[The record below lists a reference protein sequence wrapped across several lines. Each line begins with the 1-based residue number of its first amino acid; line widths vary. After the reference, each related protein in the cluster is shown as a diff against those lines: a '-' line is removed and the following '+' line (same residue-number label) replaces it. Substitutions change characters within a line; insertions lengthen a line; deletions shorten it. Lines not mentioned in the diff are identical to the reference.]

1 MKKRLKREIP
11 FHLMLLLPMLFLA
24 VFSFAPLFGILMAF
38 QDYIPAKG
46 ILQSRWVGLENFDFI
61 FSLPSS
67 RQIFANTII
76 ISLGKLA
83 AGIIVPVFFALLL
96 NEIRVIA
103 FKRTVQTIVY
113 LPHFLSWV
121 ILATIFRDILDP
133 SGLVNTVLMNLHLIG
148 EPIFFLGDN
157 SWFQGVI
164 VATDVWKEFGYDAV
178 MFIAALAGVNPELY
192 EAAAMDGAGRL
203 RRIWH
208 ITLTSIR
215 PTIVLVATLN
225 IANIFNA
232 GFDQIFNLY
241 SPVVYATGD
250 VIDTYVYRAGFV
262 SAQYSLATAV
272 GLMKSVV
279 SFILIIVSY
288 KLADRFAGYR
298 IF

>member
-11 FHLMLLLPMLFLA
+11 FHLMLLLPVLFLA

-61 FSLPSS
+61 FSLPST

-121 ILATIFRDILDP
+121 VLANVVSSILGFDGPINSLIQSMGHDPIL
-133 SGLVNTVLMNLHLIG
+133 
-148 EPIFFLGDN
+148 FLGSN
-157 SWFQGVI
+157 VWFRPVI
-164 VATDVWKEFGYDAV
+164 ILSDCWKEFGYGSIIYLSA
-178 MFIAALAGVNPELY
+178 
-192 EAAAMDGAGRL
+192 
-203 RRIWH
+203 
-208 ITLTSIR
+208 LTSIDPGLYESASLDGASR
-215 PTIVLVATLN
+215 LQKIFYITLPMLVPTIVLMMALN
-225 IANIFNA
+225 LGNILNA

-241 SPVVYATGD
+241 NPLVYETGD
-250 VIDTYVYRAGFV
+250 IIDTYVYRIGLL
-262 SAQYSLATAV
+262 SMQYSLATAV
-272 GLMKSVV
+272 GLIKSVIGFVLIMSFNLV
-279 SFILIIVSY
+279 SRKLVS
-288 KLADRFAGYR
+288 RS

>member
-121 ILATIFRDILDP
+121 VLANVVSSILGFDGP
-133 SGLVNTVLMNLHLIG
+133 VNSLIQSMG
-148 EPIFFLGDN
+148 HDPIFFLGSN
-157 SWFQGVI
+157 VWFRPVI
-164 VATDVWKEFGYDAV
+164 ILSDCWKEFGYGSIIYLSA
-178 MFIAALAGVNPELY
+178 
-192 EAAAMDGAGRL
+192 
-203 RRIWH
+203 
-208 ITLTSIR
+208 LTSIDPGLYESASLDGASR
-215 PTIVLVATLN
+215 LQKIFYITLPMLVPTIVLMMALN
-225 IANIFNA
+225 LGNILNA

-241 SPVVYATGD
+241 NPLVYETGD
-250 VIDTYVYRAGFV
+250 IIDTYVYRIGLIDM
-262 SAQYSLATAV
+262 QYSLATAV
-272 GLMKSVV
+272 GLIKSVIGFVLIMSSNLV
-279 SFILIIVSY
+279 SRKLVS
-288 KLADRFAGYR
+288 RS

>member
-121 ILATIFRDILDP
+121 VLANVVSSILGFDGPINSLIQSMGHDPIL
-133 SGLVNTVLMNLHLIG
+133 
-148 EPIFFLGDN
+148 FLGSN
-157 SWFQGVI
+157 VWFRPVI
-164 VATDVWKEFGYDAV
+164 ILSDCWKEFGYGSIIYLSA
-178 MFIAALAGVNPELY
+178 
-192 EAAAMDGAGRL
+192 
-203 RRIWH
+203 
-208 ITLTSIR
+208 LTSIDPGLYESASLDGASR
-215 PTIVLVATLN
+215 LQKIFYITLPLLVPTIVLMMALN
-225 IANIFNA
+225 LGNILNA

-241 SPVVYATGD
+241 NPLVYETGD
-250 VIDTYVYRAGFV
+250 IIDTYVYRIGLIDM
-262 SAQYSLATAV
+262 QYSLATAV
-272 GLMKSVV
+272 GLIKSVIGFVLIMSSNLV
-279 SFILIIVSY
+279 SRKLVS
-288 KLADRFAGYR
+288 RS

>member
-61 FSLPSS
+61 FSLPST

-121 ILATIFRDILDP
+121 VLANVVSSILGFDGPINSLIQSMGHDPIL
-133 SGLVNTVLMNLHLIG
+133 
-148 EPIFFLGDN
+148 FLGSN
-157 SWFQGVI
+157 VWFRPVI
-164 VATDVWKEFGYDAV
+164 ILSDCWKEFGYGSIIYLSA
-178 MFIAALAGVNPELY
+178 
-192 EAAAMDGAGRL
+192 
-203 RRIWH
+203 
-208 ITLTSIR
+208 LTSIDPGLYESASLDGASR
-215 PTIVLVATLN
+215 LQKIFYITLPMLVPTIVLMMALN
-225 IANIFNA
+225 LGNILNA

-241 SPVVYATGD
+241 NPLVYETGD
-250 VIDTYVYRAGFV
+250 IIDTYVYRIGLIDM
-262 SAQYSLATAV
+262 QYSLATAV
-272 GLMKSVV
+272 GLIKSVIGFVLIMSFNLV
-279 SFILIIVSY
+279 SRKLVS
-288 KLADRFAGYR
+288 RS

>member
-113 LPHFLSWV
+113 MPHFLSWV
-121 ILATIFRDILDP
+121 VLANVVSSILGFDGPVNSLIQSMGHDPIL
-133 SGLVNTVLMNLHLIG
+133 
-148 EPIFFLGDN
+148 FLGSN
-157 SWFQGVI
+157 VWFRPVI
-164 VATDVWKEFGYDAV
+164 ILSDCWKEFGYGSIIYLSA
-178 MFIAALAGVNPELY
+178 
-192 EAAAMDGAGRL
+192 
-203 RRIWH
+203 
-208 ITLTSIR
+208 LTSIDPGLYESASLDGASR
-215 PTIVLVATLN
+215 LQKIFYITLPMLVPTIVLMMALN
-225 IANIFNA
+225 LGNILNA

-241 SPVVYATGD
+241 NPLVYETGD
-250 VIDTYVYRAGFV
+250 IIDTYVYRIGLIDM
-262 SAQYSLATAV
+262 QYSLATAV
-272 GLMKSVV
+272 GLIKSVIGFVLIMSSNLV
-279 SFILIIVSY
+279 SRKLVS
-288 KLADRFAGYR
+288 RS

>member
-38 QDYIPAKG
+38 QDYMPAKG

-121 ILATIFRDILDP
+121 VLANVVSSILGFDGPINSLIQSTGRDPIL
-133 SGLVNTVLMNLHLIG
+133 
-148 EPIFFLGDN
+148 FLGSN
-157 SWFQGVI
+157 VWFRPVI
-164 VATDVWKEFGYDAV
+164 ILSDCWKEFGYGSIIYLSA
-178 MFIAALAGVNPELY
+178 
-192 EAAAMDGAGRL
+192 
-203 RRIWH
+203 
-208 ITLTSIR
+208 LTSIDPGLYESASLDGASR
-215 PTIVLVATLN
+215 LQKIFYITLPMLVPTIVLMMALN
-225 IANIFNA
+225 LGNILNA

-241 SPVVYATGD
+241 NPLVYETGEI
-250 VIDTYVYRAGFV
+250 IDTYVYRIGLIDM
-262 SAQYSLATAV
+262 QYSLATAA
-272 GLMKSVV
+272 GLIKSVIGFVLIMSSNLV
-279 SFILIIVSY
+279 SRKLVS
-288 KLADRFAGYR
+288 RS

>member
-121 ILATIFRDILDP
+121 VLANVVSSILGFDGPVNSLIQSMGHDPIL
-133 SGLVNTVLMNLHLIG
+133 
-148 EPIFFLGDN
+148 FLGSN
-157 SWFQGVI
+157 VWFRPVI
-164 VATDVWKEFGYDAV
+164 ILSDCWKEFGYGSIIYLSA
-178 MFIAALAGVNPELY
+178 
-192 EAAAMDGAGRL
+192 
-203 RRIWH
+203 
-208 ITLTSIR
+208 LTSIDPGLYESASLDGASR
-215 PTIVLVATLN
+215 LQKIFYITLPMLVPTIVLMMALN
-225 IANIFNA
+225 LGNILNA

-241 SPVVYATGD
+241 NPLVYETGD
-250 VIDTYVYRAGFV
+250 IIDTYVYRIGLLDM
-262 SAQYSLATAV
+262 QYSLATAV
-272 GLMKSVV
+272 GLIKSVIGFVLIMSSNLISRKLV
-279 SFILIIVSY
+279 SRS
-288 KLADRFAGYR
+288 

>member
-38 QDYIPAKG
+38 QDYMPAKG
-46 ILQSRWVGLENFDFI
+46 ILHSRWVGLENFDFI

-121 ILATIFRDILDP
+121 VLANVVSSILGFDGPINSLIQSMGHDPIL
-133 SGLVNTVLMNLHLIG
+133 
-148 EPIFFLGDN
+148 FLGSN
-157 SWFQGVI
+157 VWFRPVI
-164 VATDVWKEFGYDAV
+164 ILSDCWKEFGYGSIIYLSA
-178 MFIAALAGVNPELY
+178 
-192 EAAAMDGAGRL
+192 
-203 RRIWH
+203 
-208 ITLTSIR
+208 LTSIDPGLYESASLDGASR
-215 PTIVLVATLN
+215 LQKIFYITLPMLVPTIVLMMALN
-225 IANIFNA
+225 LGNILNA

-241 SPVVYATGD
+241 NPLVYETGD
-250 VIDTYVYRAGFV
+250 IIDTYVYRIGLIDM
-262 SAQYSLATAV
+262 QYSLATAA
-272 GLMKSVV
+272 GLIKSVIGFVLIMSSNLV
-279 SFILIIVSY
+279 SRKLVS
-288 KLADRFAGYR
+288 RS

>member
-11 FHLMLLLPMLFLA
+11 FHLMLLLPVLFLA

-61 FSLPSS
+61 FSLPST

-121 ILATIFRDILDP
+121 VLANVVSSILGFDGPVNSLIQSMGHDPIL
-133 SGLVNTVLMNLHLIG
+133 
-148 EPIFFLGDN
+148 FLGSN
-157 SWFQGVI
+157 VWFRPVI
-164 VATDVWKEFGYDAV
+164 ILSDCWKEFGYGSIIYLSA
-178 MFIAALAGVNPELY
+178 
-192 EAAAMDGAGRL
+192 
-203 RRIWH
+203 
-208 ITLTSIR
+208 LTSIDPGLYESASLDGASR
-215 PTIVLVATLN
+215 LQKIFYITLPMLVPTIVLMMALN
-225 IANIFNA
+225 LGNILNA

-241 SPVVYATGD
+241 NPLVYETGD
-250 VIDTYVYRAGFV
+250 IIDTYVYRIGLIDM
-262 SAQYSLATAV
+262 QYSLATAV
-272 GLMKSVV
+272 GLIKSVIGFVLIMSFNLV
-279 SFILIIVSY
+279 SRKLVS
-288 KLADRFAGYR
+288 RS

>member
-38 QDYIPAKG
+38 QDYFPAKG

-121 ILATIFRDILDP
+121 VLANVVSSILGFDGPINSLIQSMGHDPIL
-133 SGLVNTVLMNLHLIG
+133 
-148 EPIFFLGDN
+148 FLGSN
-157 SWFQGVI
+157 VWFRPVI
-164 VATDVWKEFGYDAV
+164 ILSDCWKEFGYGSIIYLSA
-178 MFIAALAGVNPELY
+178 
-192 EAAAMDGAGRL
+192 
-203 RRIWH
+203 
-208 ITLTSIR
+208 LTSIDPGLYESASLDGASR
-215 PTIVLVATLN
+215 LQKIFYITLPMLVPTIVLMMALN
-225 IANIFNA
+225 LGNILNA

-241 SPVVYATGD
+241 NPLVYETGD
-250 VIDTYVYRAGFV
+250 IIDTYVYRIGLIDM
-262 SAQYSLATAV
+262 QYSLATAV
-272 GLMKSVV
+272 GLIKSVIGFVLIMSSNLV
-279 SFILIIVSY
+279 SRKLVS
-288 KLADRFAGYR
+288 RS

>member
-121 ILATIFRDILDP
+121 VLANVVSSILGFDGPINSLIQSMGHDPIL
-133 SGLVNTVLMNLHLIG
+133 
-148 EPIFFLGDN
+148 FLGSN
-157 SWFQGVI
+157 VWFRPVI
-164 VATDVWKEFGYDAV
+164 ILSDCWKEFGYGSIIYLSA
-178 MFIAALAGVNPELY
+178 
-192 EAAAMDGAGRL
+192 
-203 RRIWH
+203 
-208 ITLTSIR
+208 LTSIDPGLYESASLDGASR
-215 PTIVLVATLN
+215 LQKIFYITLPMLVPTIVLMMALN
-225 IANIFNA
+225 LGNILNA

-241 SPVVYATGD
+241 NPLVYETGD
-250 VIDTYVYRAGFV
+250 IIDTYVYRIGLIDM
-262 SAQYSLATAV
+262 QYSLATAA
-272 GLMKSVV
+272 GLIKSVIGFVLITSSNLV
-279 SFILIIVSY
+279 SRKLVS
-288 KLADRFAGYR
+288 RS

>member
-121 ILATIFRDILDP
+121 VLANVVSSILGFDGPINSLIQSMGHDPIL
-133 SGLVNTVLMNLHLIG
+133 
-148 EPIFFLGDN
+148 FLGSN
-157 SWFQGVI
+157 VWFRPVI
-164 VATDVWKEFGYDAV
+164 ILSDCWKEFGYGSIIYLSA
-178 MFIAALAGVNPELY
+178 
-192 EAAAMDGAGRL
+192 
-203 RRIWH
+203 
-208 ITLTSIR
+208 LTSIDPGLYESASLDGASR
-215 PTIVLVATLN
+215 LQEIFYITLPMLVPTIVLMMALN
-225 IANIFNA
+225 LGNILNA

-241 SPVVYATGD
+241 NPLVYETGD
-250 VIDTYVYRAGFV
+250 IIDTYVYRIGLIDM
-262 SAQYSLATAV
+262 QYSLATAV
-272 GLMKSVV
+272 GLIKSVIGFVLIMSSNLV
-279 SFILIIVSY
+279 SRKLVS
-288 KLADRFAGYR
+288 RS

>member
-38 QDYIPAKG
+38 QDYMPAKG

-61 FSLPSS
+61 FSLPSI

-121 ILATIFRDILDP
+121 VLANVVSSILGFDGPINSLIQSTGRDPIL
-133 SGLVNTVLMNLHLIG
+133 
-148 EPIFFLGDN
+148 FLGSN
-157 SWFQGVI
+157 VWFRPVI
-164 VATDVWKEFGYDAV
+164 ILSDCWKEFGYGSIIYLSA
-178 MFIAALAGVNPELY
+178 
-192 EAAAMDGAGRL
+192 
-203 RRIWH
+203 
-208 ITLTSIR
+208 LTSIDPGLYESASLDGASR
-215 PTIVLVATLN
+215 LQKIFYITLPMLVPTIVLMMALN
-225 IANIFNA
+225 LGNILNA

-241 SPVVYATGD
+241 NPLVYETGEI
-250 VIDTYVYRAGFV
+250 IDTYVYRIGLIDM
-262 SAQYSLATAV
+262 QYSLATAV
-272 GLMKSVV
+272 GLIKSVIGFVLIMSSNLV
-279 SFILIIVSY
+279 SRKLVS
-288 KLADRFAGYR
+288 RS

>member
-38 QDYIPAKG
+38 QDYMPAKG

-113 LPHFLSWV
+113 LPHFISWV
-121 ILATIFRDILDP
+121 VLANVVSTILGFDGPVNSLIQSMGHDPIL
-133 SGLVNTVLMNLHLIG
+133 
-148 EPIFFLGDN
+148 FLGSN
-157 SWFQGVI
+157 VWFRPVI
-164 VATDVWKEFGYDAV
+164 ILSDCWKEFGYGSIIYLSA
-178 MFIAALAGVNPELY
+178 
-192 EAAAMDGAGRL
+192 
-203 RRIWH
+203 
-208 ITLTSIR
+208 LTSIDPGLYESASLDGASR
-215 PTIVLVATLN
+215 LQKIFYITLPMLVPTIVLMMALN
-225 IANIFNA
+225 LGNILNA

-241 SPVVYATGD
+241 NPLVYETGD
-250 VIDTYVYRAGFV
+250 IIDTYVYRIGLIDM
-262 SAQYSLATAV
+262 QYSLATAV
-272 GLMKSVV
+272 GLIKSVIGFVLIMSSNLV
-279 SFILIIVSY
+279 SRKLVS
-288 KLADRFAGYR
+288 RS

>member
-113 LPHFLSWV
+113 LPHFISWV
-121 ILATIFRDILDP
+121 VLANVVSSILGFDGPINSLIQSMGHDPIL
-133 SGLVNTVLMNLHLIG
+133 
-148 EPIFFLGDN
+148 FLGSN
-157 SWFQGVI
+157 VWFRPVI
-164 VATDVWKEFGYDAV
+164 ILSDCWKEFGYGSIIYLSA
-178 MFIAALAGVNPELY
+178 
-192 EAAAMDGAGRL
+192 
-203 RRIWH
+203 
-208 ITLTSIR
+208 LTSIDPGLYESASLDGASR
-215 PTIVLVATLN
+215 LQKIFYITLPMLVPTIVLMMALN
-225 IANIFNA
+225 LGNILNA

-241 SPVVYATGD
+241 NPLVYETGD
-250 VIDTYVYRAGFV
+250 IIDTYVYRIGLIDM
-262 SAQYSLATAV
+262 QYSLATAV
-272 GLMKSVV
+272 GLIKSVIGFVLIMSSNLV
-279 SFILIIVSY
+279 SRKLVS
-288 KLADRFAGYR
+288 RS

>member
-121 ILATIFRDILDP
+121 VLANVVSSILGFDGPINSLIQSMGHDPIL
-133 SGLVNTVLMNLHLIG
+133 
-148 EPIFFLGDN
+148 FLGSN
-157 SWFQGVI
+157 VWFRPVI
-164 VATDVWKEFGYDAV
+164 ILSDCWKEFGYGSIIYLSA
-178 MFIAALAGVNPELY
+178 
-192 EAAAMDGAGRL
+192 
-203 RRIWH
+203 
-208 ITLTSIR
+208 LTSIDPGLYESASLDGASR
-215 PTIVLVATLN
+215 LQKIFYITLPMLVPTIVLMMALN
-225 IANIFNA
+225 LGNILNA
-232 GFDQIFNLY
+232 GFDQVFNLY
-241 SPVVYATGD
+241 NPLVYETGD
-250 VIDTYVYRAGFV
+250 IIDTYVYRIGLIDM
-262 SAQYSLATAV
+262 QYSLATAV
-272 GLMKSVV
+272 GLIKSVIGFVLIMSSNLV
-279 SFILIIVSY
+279 SRKLVS
-288 KLADRFAGYR
+288 RS

>member
-38 QDYIPAKG
+38 QDYIPTKG

-121 ILATIFRDILDP
+121 VLANVVSSILGFDGPINSLIQSMGHDPIL
-133 SGLVNTVLMNLHLIG
+133 
-148 EPIFFLGDN
+148 FLGSN
-157 SWFQGVI
+157 VWFRPVI
-164 VATDVWKEFGYDAV
+164 ILSDCWKEFGYGSIIYLSA
-178 MFIAALAGVNPELY
+178 
-192 EAAAMDGAGRL
+192 
-203 RRIWH
+203 
-208 ITLTSIR
+208 LTSIDPGLYESASLDGASR
-215 PTIVLVATLN
+215 LQKIFYITLPMLVPTIVLMMALN
-225 IANIFNA
+225 LGNILNA

-241 SPVVYATGD
+241 NPLVYETGD
-250 VIDTYVYRAGFV
+250 IIDTYVYRIGLIDM
-262 SAQYSLATAV
+262 QYSLATAA
-272 GLMKSVV
+272 GLIKSVIGFVLIMSSNLV
-279 SFILIIVSY
+279 SRKLVS
-288 KLADRFAGYR
+288 RS

>member
-38 QDYIPAKG
+38 QDYMPAKG

-121 ILATIFRDILDP
+121 VLANVVSSILGFDGPINSLIQSKGHDPIL
-133 SGLVNTVLMNLHLIG
+133 
-148 EPIFFLGDN
+148 FLGSN
-157 SWFQGVI
+157 VWFRPVI
-164 VATDVWKEFGYDAV
+164 ILSDCWKEFGYGSIIYLSA
-178 MFIAALAGVNPELY
+178 
-192 EAAAMDGAGRL
+192 
-203 RRIWH
+203 
-208 ITLTSIR
+208 LTSIDPGLYESASLDGASR
-215 PTIVLVATLN
+215 LQKIFYITLPMLVPTIVLMMALN
-225 IANIFNA
+225 LGNILNA

-241 SPVVYATGD
+241 NPLVYETGD
-250 VIDTYVYRAGFV
+250 IIDTYVYRIGLIDM
-262 SAQYSLATAV
+262 QYSLATAV
-272 GLMKSVV
+272 GLIKSVIGFVLIMSSNLV
-279 SFILIIVSY
+279 SRKLVS
-288 KLADRFAGYR
+288 RS

>member
-38 QDYIPAKG
+38 QDYIPTKG

-121 ILATIFRDILDP
+121 VLANVVSSILGFDGPVNSLIQSMGHDPIL
-133 SGLVNTVLMNLHLIG
+133 
-148 EPIFFLGDN
+148 FLGSN
-157 SWFQGVI
+157 VWFRPVI
-164 VATDVWKEFGYDAV
+164 ILSDCWKEFGYGSIIYLSA
-178 MFIAALAGVNPELY
+178 
-192 EAAAMDGAGRL
+192 
-203 RRIWH
+203 
-208 ITLTSIR
+208 LTSIDPGLYESASLDGASR
-215 PTIVLVATLN
+215 LQKIFYITLPMLVPTIVLMMALN
-225 IANIFNA
+225 LGNILNA

-241 SPVVYATGD
+241 NPLVYETGD
-250 VIDTYVYRAGFV
+250 IIDTYVYRIGLIDM
-262 SAQYSLATAV
+262 QYSLATAV
-272 GLMKSVV
+272 GLIKSVIGFVLIMSSNLV
-279 SFILIIVSY
+279 SRKLVS
-288 KLADRFAGYR
+288 RS

>member
-38 QDYIPAKG
+38 QDYMPAKG

-76 ISLGKLA
+76 ISLGKFA

-121 ILATIFRDILDP
+121 VLANVVSSILGFDGPVNSLIQSMGHDPIL
-133 SGLVNTVLMNLHLIG
+133 
-148 EPIFFLGDN
+148 FLGSN
-157 SWFQGVI
+157 VWFRPVI
-164 VATDVWKEFGYDAV
+164 ILSDCWKEFGYGSIIYLSA
-178 MFIAALAGVNPELY
+178 
-192 EAAAMDGAGRL
+192 
-203 RRIWH
+203 
-208 ITLTSIR
+208 LTSIDPGLYESASLDGASR
-215 PTIVLVATLN
+215 LQKIFYITLPMLVPTIVLMMALN
-225 IANIFNA
+225 LGNILNA

-241 SPVVYATGD
+241 NPLVYETGD
-250 VIDTYVYRAGFV
+250 IIDTYVYRIGLIDM
-262 SAQYSLATAV
+262 QYSLATAV
-272 GLMKSVV
+272 GLIKSVIGFVLIMSSNLV
-279 SFILIIVSY
+279 SRKLVS
-288 KLADRFAGYR
+288 RS

>member
-38 QDYIPAKG
+38 QDYFPAKG

-83 AGIIVPVFFALLL
+83 TGIIVPVFFALLL

-121 ILATIFRDILDP
+121 VLANVVSSILGFDGPVNSLIQSMGHDPIL
-133 SGLVNTVLMNLHLIG
+133 
-148 EPIFFLGDN
+148 FLGSN
-157 SWFQGVI
+157 VWFRPVI
-164 VATDVWKEFGYDAV
+164 ILSDCWKEFGYGSIIYLSA
-178 MFIAALAGVNPELY
+178 
-192 EAAAMDGAGRL
+192 
-203 RRIWH
+203 
-208 ITLTSIR
+208 LTSIDPGLYESASLDGASR
-215 PTIVLVATLN
+215 LQKIFYITLPMLVPTIVLMMALN
-225 IANIFNA
+225 LGNILNA

-241 SPVVYATGD
+241 NPLVYETGD
-250 VIDTYVYRAGFV
+250 IIDTYVYRIGLIDM
-262 SAQYSLATAV
+262 QYSLATAV
-272 GLMKSVV
+272 GLIKSVIGFVLIMSSNLV
-279 SFILIIVSY
+279 SRKLVS
-288 KLADRFAGYR
+288 RS

>member
-38 QDYIPAKG
+38 QDYFPAKG

-61 FSLPSS
+61 FSLPST

-121 ILATIFRDILDP
+121 VLANVVSSILGFDGPINSLIQSMGHDPIL
-133 SGLVNTVLMNLHLIG
+133 
-148 EPIFFLGDN
+148 FLGSN
-157 SWFQGVI
+157 VWFRPVI
-164 VATDVWKEFGYDAV
+164 ILSDCWKEFGYGSIIYLSA
-178 MFIAALAGVNPELY
+178 
-192 EAAAMDGAGRL
+192 
-203 RRIWH
+203 
-208 ITLTSIR
+208 LTSIDPGLYESASLDGASR
-215 PTIVLVATLN
+215 LQKIFYITLPMLVPTIVLMMALN
-225 IANIFNA
+225 LGNILNA

-241 SPVVYATGD
+241 NPLVYETGD
-250 VIDTYVYRAGFV
+250 IIDTYVYRIGLLDM
-262 SAQYSLATAV
+262 QYSLATAV
-272 GLMKSVV
+272 GLIKSVIGFVLIMSSNLV
-279 SFILIIVSY
+279 SRKLVS
-288 KLADRFAGYR
+288 RS

>member
-121 ILATIFRDILDP
+121 VLANVVSSILGFDGPVNSLIQSMGHDPIL
-133 SGLVNTVLMNLHLIG
+133 
-148 EPIFFLGDN
+148 FLGSN
-157 SWFQGVI
+157 VWFRPVI
-164 VATDVWKEFGYDAV
+164 ILSDCWKEFGYGSIIYLSA
-178 MFIAALAGVNPELY
+178 
-192 EAAAMDGAGRL
+192 
-203 RRIWH
+203 
-208 ITLTSIR
+208 LTSIDPGLYESASLDGASR
-215 PTIVLVATLN
+215 LQKIFYITLPMLVPTIVLMMALN
-225 IANIFNA
+225 LGNILNA

-241 SPVVYATGD
+241 NPLVYETGD
-250 VIDTYVYRAGFV
+250 IIDTYVYRIGLLDM
-262 SAQYSLATAV
+262 QYSLATAA
-272 GLMKSVV
+272 GLIKSVIGFVLIMSSNLV
-279 SFILIIVSY
+279 SRKLVS
-288 KLADRFAGYR
+288 RS

>member
-38 QDYIPAKG
+38 QDYFPAKG

-61 FSLPSS
+61 FSLPST

-121 ILATIFRDILDP
+121 VLANVVSSILGFDGPVNSLIQSMGHDPIL
-133 SGLVNTVLMNLHLIG
+133 
-148 EPIFFLGDN
+148 FLGSN
-157 SWFQGVI
+157 VWFRPVI
-164 VATDVWKEFGYDAV
+164 ILSDCWKEFGYGSIIYLSA
-178 MFIAALAGVNPELY
+178 
-192 EAAAMDGAGRL
+192 
-203 RRIWH
+203 
-208 ITLTSIR
+208 LTSIDPGLYESASLDGASR
-215 PTIVLVATLN
+215 LQKIFYITLPMLVPTIVLMMALN
-225 IANIFNA
+225 LGNILNA

-241 SPVVYATGD
+241 NPLVYETGD
-250 VIDTYVYRAGFV
+250 IIDTYVYRIGLL
-262 SAQYSLATAV
+262 SMQYSLATAV
-272 GLMKSVV
+272 GLIKSVIGFVLIMSSNLV
-279 SFILIIVSY
+279 SRKLVS
-288 KLADRFAGYR
+288 RS

>member
-38 QDYIPAKG
+38 QDYMPAKG

-61 FSLPSS
+61 FSLPST

-121 ILATIFRDILDP
+121 VLANVVSSILGFDGPVNSLIQSMGHDPIL
-133 SGLVNTVLMNLHLIG
+133 
-148 EPIFFLGDN
+148 FLGSN
-157 SWFQGVI
+157 VWFRPVI
-164 VATDVWKEFGYDAV
+164 ILSDCWKEFGYGSIIYLSA
-178 MFIAALAGVNPELY
+178 
-192 EAAAMDGAGRL
+192 
-203 RRIWH
+203 
-208 ITLTSIR
+208 LTSIDPGLYESASLDGASR
-215 PTIVLVATLN
+215 LQKIFYITLPMLVPTIVLMMALN
-225 IANIFNA
+225 LGNILNA

-241 SPVVYATGD
+241 NPLVYETGD
-250 VIDTYVYRAGFV
+250 IIDTYVYRIGLL
-262 SAQYSLATAV
+262 SMQYSLATAV
-272 GLMKSVV
+272 GLIKSVIGFVLIMSSNLV
-279 SFILIIVSY
+279 SRKLVS
-288 KLADRFAGYR
+288 RS

>member
-1 MKKRLKREIP
+1 
-11 FHLMLLLPMLFLA
+11 
-24 VFSFAPLFGILMAF
+24 MAF

-121 ILATIFRDILDP
+121 VLANVVSSILGFDGPVNSLIQSMGHDPIL
-133 SGLVNTVLMNLHLIG
+133 
-148 EPIFFLGDN
+148 FLGSN
-157 SWFQGVI
+157 VWFRPVI
-164 VATDVWKEFGYDAV
+164 ILSDCWKEFGYGSIIYLSA
-178 MFIAALAGVNPELY
+178 
-192 EAAAMDGAGRL
+192 
-203 RRIWH
+203 
-208 ITLTSIR
+208 LTSIDPGLYESASLDGASR
-215 PTIVLVATLN
+215 LQKIFYITLPMLVPTIVLMMALN
-225 IANIFNA
+225 LGNILNA

-241 SPVVYATGD
+241 NPLVYETGD
-250 VIDTYVYRAGFV
+250 IIDTYVYRIGLIDM
-262 SAQYSLATAV
+262 QYSLATAV
-272 GLMKSVV
+272 GLIKSVIGFVLIMSSNLV
-279 SFILIIVSY
+279 SR
-288 KLADRFAGYR
+288 KLVRR
-298 IF
+298 SIF

>member
-113 LPHFLSWV
+113 LPHFISWV
-121 ILATIFRDILDP
+121 VLANVVSSILGFDGPVNSLIQSMGHDPIL
-133 SGLVNTVLMNLHLIG
+133 
-148 EPIFFLGDN
+148 FLGSN
-157 SWFQGVI
+157 VWFRPVI
-164 VATDVWKEFGYDAV
+164 ILSDCWKEFGYGSIIYLSA
-178 MFIAALAGVNPELY
+178 
-192 EAAAMDGAGRL
+192 
-203 RRIWH
+203 
-208 ITLTSIR
+208 LTSIDPGLYESASLDGASR
-215 PTIVLVATLN
+215 LQKIFYITLPMLVPTIVLMMALN
-225 IANIFNA
+225 LGNILNA

-241 SPVVYATGD
+241 NPLVYETGD
-250 VIDTYVYRAGFV
+250 IIDTYVYRIGLIDM
-262 SAQYSLATAV
+262 QYSLATAV
-272 GLMKSVV
+272 GLIKSVIGFVLIMSSNLV
-279 SFILIIVSY
+279 SRKLVS
-288 KLADRFAGYR
+288 RS

>member
-38 QDYIPAKG
+38 QDYMPAKG

-121 ILATIFRDILDP
+121 VLANVVSSILGLDGPINSLIQSTGHDPIL
-133 SGLVNTVLMNLHLIG
+133 
-148 EPIFFLGDN
+148 FLGSN
-157 SWFQGVI
+157 VWFRPVI
-164 VATDVWKEFGYDAV
+164 ILSDCWKEFGYGSIIYLSA
-178 MFIAALAGVNPELY
+178 
-192 EAAAMDGAGRL
+192 
-203 RRIWH
+203 
-208 ITLTSIR
+208 LTSIDPGLYESASLDGASR
-215 PTIVLVATLN
+215 LQKIFYITLPMLVPTIVLMMALN
-225 IANIFNA
+225 LGNILNA

-241 SPVVYATGD
+241 NPLVYETGD
-250 VIDTYVYRAGFV
+250 IVDTYVYRIGLIDM
-262 SAQYSLATAV
+262 QYSLATAV
-272 GLMKSVV
+272 GLIKSVIGVVLIMSSNLV
-279 SFILIIVSY
+279 SRKLVS
-288 KLADRFAGYR
+288 RS

>member
-38 QDYIPAKG
+38 QDYMPAKG

-121 ILATIFRDILDP
+121 VLANVVSSILGFDGPVNSLIQSMGHDPIL
-133 SGLVNTVLMNLHLIG
+133 
-148 EPIFFLGDN
+148 FLGSN
-157 SWFQGVI
+157 VWFRPVI
-164 VATDVWKEFGYDAV
+164 ILSDCWKEFGYGSIIYLSA
-178 MFIAALAGVNPELY
+178 
-192 EAAAMDGAGRL
+192 
-203 RRIWH
+203 
-208 ITLTSIR
+208 LTSIDPGLYESASLDGASR
-215 PTIVLVATLN
+215 LQKIFYITLPMLVPTIVLMMALN
-225 IANIFNA
+225 LGNILNA

-241 SPVVYATGD
+241 NPLVHETGD
-250 VIDTYVYRAGFV
+250 IIDTYVYRIGLLDM
-262 SAQYSLATAV
+262 QYSLATAV
-272 GLMKSVV
+272 GLIKSVIGFVLIMSSNLV
-279 SFILIIVSY
+279 SRKLVS
-288 KLADRFAGYR
+288 RS

>member
-121 ILATIFRDILDP
+121 VLANVVSSILGFDGPVNSLIQSMGHDPIL
-133 SGLVNTVLMNLHLIG
+133 
-148 EPIFFLGDN
+148 FLGSN
-157 SWFQGVI
+157 VWFRPVI
-164 VATDVWKEFGYDAV
+164 ILSDCWKEFGYGSIIYLSA
-178 MFIAALAGVNPELY
+178 
-192 EAAAMDGAGRL
+192 
-203 RRIWH
+203 
-208 ITLTSIR
+208 LTSIDPGLYESASLDGASR
-215 PTIVLVATLN
+215 LQKIFYITLPMLVPTIVLMMALN
-225 IANIFNA
+225 LGNILNA

-241 SPVVYATGD
+241 NPLVYETGD
-250 VIDTYVYRAGFV
+250 IIDTYVYRIGLIDM
-262 SAQYSLATAV
+262 QYSLATAV
-272 GLMKSVV
+272 GLIKSVIGFVLIMSSNLV
-279 SFILIIVSY
+279 SRKLVS
-288 KLADRFAGYR
+288 RS

>member
-38 QDYIPAKG
+38 QDYMPAKG

-61 FSLPSS
+61 FSLSS
-67 RQIFANTII
+67 TRQIFANTII

-121 ILATIFRDILDP
+121 VLANVVSSILGFDGPINSLIQSTGHDPIL
-133 SGLVNTVLMNLHLIG
+133 
-148 EPIFFLGDN
+148 FLGSN
-157 SWFQGVI
+157 VWFRPVI
-164 VATDVWKEFGYDAV
+164 ILSDCWKEFGYGSIIYLSA
-178 MFIAALAGVNPELY
+178 
-192 EAAAMDGAGRL
+192 
-203 RRIWH
+203 
-208 ITLTSIR
+208 LTSIDPGLYESASLDGASR
-215 PTIVLVATLN
+215 LQKIFYITLPMLAPTIVLMMALN
-225 IANIFNA
+225 LGNILNA

-241 SPVVYATGD
+241 NPLVYETGD
-250 VIDTYVYRAGFV
+250 IIDTYVYRIGLIDM
-262 SAQYSLATAV
+262 QYSLATAA
-272 GLMKSVV
+272 GLIKSVIGFVLIMSSNLV
-279 SFILIIVSY
+279 SRKLVS
-288 KLADRFAGYR
+288 RS

>member
-38 QDYIPAKG
+38 QDYFPAKG

-61 FSLPSS
+61 FSLPST

-121 ILATIFRDILDP
+121 VLANVVSSILGFDGPVNSLIQSMGHDPIL
-133 SGLVNTVLMNLHLIG
+133 
-148 EPIFFLGDN
+148 FLGSN
-157 SWFQGVI
+157 VWFRPVI
-164 VATDVWKEFGYDAV
+164 ILSDCWKEFGYGSIIYLSA
-178 MFIAALAGVNPELY
+178 
-192 EAAAMDGAGRL
+192 
-203 RRIWH
+203 
-208 ITLTSIR
+208 LTSIDPGLYESASLDGASR
-215 PTIVLVATLN
+215 LQKIFYITLPMLVPTIVLMMALN
-225 IANIFNA
+225 LGNILNA

-241 SPVVYATGD
+241 NPLVYETGD
-250 VIDTYVYRAGFV
+250 IIDTYVYRIGLLDM
-262 SAQYSLATAV
+262 QYSLATAV
-272 GLMKSVV
+272 GLIKSVIGFVLIMSSNLV
-279 SFILIIVSY
+279 SRKLVS
-288 KLADRFAGYR
+288 RS

>member
-121 ILATIFRDILDP
+121 VLANVVSSILGFDGPVNSLIQSMGHDPIL
-133 SGLVNTVLMNLHLIG
+133 
-148 EPIFFLGDN
+148 FLGSN
-157 SWFQGVI
+157 VWFRPVI
-164 VATDVWKEFGYDAV
+164 ILSDCWKEFGYGSIIYLSA
-178 MFIAALAGVNPELY
+178 
-192 EAAAMDGAGRL
+192 
-203 RRIWH
+203 
-208 ITLTSIR
+208 LTSIDPGLYESASLDGASR
-215 PTIVLVATLN
+215 LQKIFYITLPMLVPTIVLMMALN
-225 IANIFNA
+225 LGNILNA

-241 SPVVYATGD
+241 NPLVYETGD
-250 VIDTYVYRAGFV
+250 IVDTYVYRIGLIDM
-262 SAQYSLATAV
+262 QYSLATAI
-272 GLMKSVV
+272 GLIKSVIGFVLIMSSNLV
-279 SFILIIVSY
+279 SRKLVS
-288 KLADRFAGYR
+288 RS

>member
-61 FSLPSS
+61 FSLPST

-121 ILATIFRDILDP
+121 VLANVVSSILGFDGPINSLIQSMGHDPIL
-133 SGLVNTVLMNLHLIG
+133 
-148 EPIFFLGDN
+148 FLGSN
-157 SWFQGVI
+157 VWFRPVI
-164 VATDVWKEFGYDAV
+164 ILSDCWKEFGYGSIIYLSA
-178 MFIAALAGVNPELY
+178 
-192 EAAAMDGAGRL
+192 
-203 RRIWH
+203 
-208 ITLTSIR
+208 LTSIDPGLYESASLDGASR
-215 PTIVLVATLN
+215 LQKIFYITLPMLVPTIVLMMALN
-225 IANIFNA
+225 LGNILNA

-241 SPVVYATGD
+241 NPLVYETGD
-250 VIDTYVYRAGFV
+250 IIDTYVYRIGLIDM
-262 SAQYSLATAV
+262 QYSLATAV
-272 GLMKSVV
+272 GLIKSVIGFVLIMSSNLV
-279 SFILIIVSY
+279 SRKLVS
-288 KLADRFAGYR
+288 RS

>member
-38 QDYIPAKG
+38 QDYMPAKG

-121 ILATIFRDILDP
+121 VLANVVSSILGFDGPINSLIQSMGHDPIL
-133 SGLVNTVLMNLHLIG
+133 
-148 EPIFFLGDN
+148 FLGSN
-157 SWFQGVI
+157 VWFRPVI
-164 VATDVWKEFGYDAV
+164 ILSDCWKEFGYGSIIYLSA
-178 MFIAALAGVNPELY
+178 
-192 EAAAMDGAGRL
+192 
-203 RRIWH
+203 
-208 ITLTSIR
+208 LTSIDPGLYESASLDGASR
-215 PTIVLVATLN
+215 LQKIFYITLPMLVPTIVLMMALN
-225 IANIFNA
+225 LGNILNA

-241 SPVVYATGD
+241 NPLVYETGD
-250 VIDTYVYRAGFV
+250 IIDTYVYRIGLIDM
-262 SAQYSLATAV
+262 QYSLATAV
-272 GLMKSVV
+272 GLIKSVIGFVLIMSANLV
-279 SFILIIVSY
+279 SRKLVS
-288 KLADRFAGYR
+288 RS

>member
-38 QDYIPAKG
+38 QDYMPAKG
-46 ILQSRWVGLENFDFI
+46 LLQSRWVGLENFDFI

-121 ILATIFRDILDP
+121 VLANVVSSMLGFDGPVNSLIQSMGHDPIL
-133 SGLVNTVLMNLHLIG
+133 
-148 EPIFFLGDN
+148 FLGSN
-157 SWFQGVI
+157 VWFRPVI
-164 VATDVWKEFGYDAV
+164 ILSDCWKEFGYGSIIYLSA
-178 MFIAALAGVNPELY
+178 
-192 EAAAMDGAGRL
+192 
-203 RRIWH
+203 
-208 ITLTSIR
+208 LTSIDPGLYESASLDGASR
-215 PTIVLVATLN
+215 LQKIFYITLPMLVPTIVLMMALN
-225 IANIFNA
+225 LGNILNA

-241 SPVVYATGD
+241 NPLVYETGD
-250 VIDTYVYRAGFV
+250 IIDTYVYRIGLLAM
-262 SAQYSLATAV
+262 QYSLATAV
-272 GLMKSVV
+272 GLIKSVIGFVLIMSSNLV
-279 SFILIIVSY
+279 SRKLVS
-288 KLADRFAGYR
+288 RS